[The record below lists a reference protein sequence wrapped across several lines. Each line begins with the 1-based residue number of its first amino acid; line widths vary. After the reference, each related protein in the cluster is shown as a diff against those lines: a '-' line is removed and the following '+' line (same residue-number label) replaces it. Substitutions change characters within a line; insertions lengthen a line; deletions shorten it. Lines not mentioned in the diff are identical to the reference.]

1 MTQFW
6 DLPEGHLLN
15 LAPMQNYSLAPTAL
29 TQLFD
34 MWWFFVSRLEYIM
47 NCLAAG
53 CSQHVPEAYL
63 ELVFA
68 PTPLDELQAFRQAVS
83 RAIHIRSV
91 VRVSNNHQL
100 R

>member
-1 MTQFW
+1 
-6 DLPEGHLLN
+6 
-15 LAPMQNYSLAPTAL
+15 
-29 TQLFD
+29 
-34 MWWFFVSRLEYIM
+34 M

-68 PTPLDELQAFRQAVS
+68 PTPLDELQAFRQAVP
-83 RAIHIRSV
+83 RAIHIRSA